1 MFTLLWIDLRLDRMH
16 HCIDIFE
23 HVMVPEPEDAV
34 SRRLQSFCSLQIIF
48 CLIQVL
54 AAIDF
59 DDQFSAGSTEVY
71 NVMAD
76 GVLSTKLNTSN
87 SMGTQA

>member
-1 MFTLLWIDLRLDRMH
+1 MLWIDLGLDRIH
-16 HCIDIFE
+16 NCIDILE
-23 HVMVPEPEDAV
+23 HVMVPESENAV
-34 SRRLQSFCSLQIIF
+34 SLCLQVFCSLQIIF
-48 CLIQVL
+48 RLVQML
-54 AAIDF
+54 TAIDF